1 MNITYLVI
9 HLFVDEFCLLLYLR
23 CVWMLFFLGM
33 DRPMRIEEKKTSWN
47 RNEEFLLEE
56 IAKNFFTNFPK

>member
-33 DRPMRIEEKKTSWN
+33 NRPMGIEEKKTK
-47 RNEEFLLEE
+47 R
-56 IAKNFFTNFPK
+56 I